1 MHLTNRE
8 KLNTEL
14 GWENFHTRIKFLGL
28 SLFHK
33 IHLFETRP
41 LIRSCKT
48 GFDYEKKYLTRSKGG
63 YLPYPNYGLK
73 FQKSFF
79 PFITNLW
86 NSLDVSTQ
94 MMGLIDFKCKLK
106 QELKPIKFRH
116 YSKGSK
122 LGNTLLTR
130 IRLERS
136 DLNLHKF
143 TVGHSESPECL
154 CHSKRESSQHYL
166 IDCFLYS
173 SERQTLFD
181 RVEHF
186 IPNFKRFS
194 KSRKYE
200 ILVKGIKPDDPYFY
214 STNTTLALAVQSF
227 IFRTKR
233 FSEN

>member
-1 MHLTNRE
+1 
-8 KLNTEL
+8 
-14 GWENFHTRIKFLGL
+14 
-28 SLFHK
+28 
-33 IHLFETRP
+33 
-41 LIRSCKT
+41 
-48 GFDYEKKYLTRSKGG
+48 
-63 YLPYPNYGLK
+63 
-73 FQKSFF
+73 
-79 PFITNLW
+79 
-86 NSLDVSTQ
+86 
-94 MMGLIDFKCKLK
+94 MGLEDFKCKLK

-154 CHSKRESSQHYL
+154 CHFKQESSQHYL
-166 IDCFLYS
+166 LDCFLYS

-186 IPNFKRFS
+186 IPNFNRFS

-200 ILVKGIKPDDPYFY
+200 ILVRGIKPDDPYFY
-214 STNTTLALAVQSF
+214 TTNTTLALAVQSF

>member
-1 MHLTNRE
+1 
-8 KLNTEL
+8 
-14 GWENFHTRIKFLGL
+14 
-28 SLFHK
+28 
-33 IHLFETRP
+33 
-41 LIRSCKT
+41 
-48 GFDYEKKYLTRSKGG
+48 
-63 YLPYPNYGLK
+63 
-73 FQKSFF
+73 
-79 PFITNLW
+79 
-86 NSLDVSTQ
+86 
-94 MMGLIDFKCKLK
+94 MGLVDFKCKLK
-106 QELKPIKFRH
+106 QELKPFKFRH

-154 CHSKRESSQHYL
+154 CHFKQESSQHYL

-186 IPNFKRFS
+186 IPNFNRFS

-200 ILVKGIKPDDPYFY
+200 ILVRGIKPDDPYFY
-214 STNTTLALAVQSF
+214 TTNTTLALAVQSF